1 MNRQLETDIQEFAHF
16 FPLSSDLA
24 GARFMITGATGLIGS
39 TCVRCLLA
47 LDKGISITIPV
58 RNRAKASAIYDTD
71 SPYLKIVECDLMEY
85 CSSLEAEF
93 DYIIHCA
100 SPTAGSYMNKHPVE
114 TFEMAVET
122 TRLLLQYA
130 RKHHVKGMVYVSS
143 LEYYGQNLDD
153 RIITEDFQGYVDATS
168 ARSSYPMGKR
178 AAEYLCFAYAKEYG
192 IDTIESISMTIGVEN
207 SDGMLITEE
216 KEITIPLNGVDG
228 TKNASVKKQNDAE
241 KTQVSEETTSKKA
254 VEASEANDTASDQV
268 DPDFKKMMDSYEAFF
283 DEYVEFMQKYEN
295 SGDVL
300 SMMDDYSDYLTK
312 YADYMEKLYAVD
324 TNNLSVADAAYYTE
338 VSARIVKKLA
348 EIGQ

>member
-1 MNRQLETDIQEFAHF
+1 MN
-16 FPLSSDLA
+16 
-24 GARFMITGATGLIGS
+24 IG
-39 TCVRCLLA
+39 
-47 LDKGISITIPV
+47 
-58 RNRAKASAIYDTD
+58 
-71 SPYLKIVECDLMEY
+71 
-85 CSSLEAEF
+85 
-93 DYIIHCA
+93 
-100 SPTAGSYMNKHPVE
+100 
-114 TFEMAVET
+114 
-122 TRLLLQYA
+122 
-130 RKHHVKGMVYVSS
+130 
-143 LEYYGQNLDD
+143 LDD
-153 RIITEDFQGYVDATS
+153 ILDAEEWTEN
-168 ARSSYPMGKR
+168 
-178 AAEYLCFAYAKEYG
+178 G

-241 KTQVSEETTSKKA
+241 KTQVSEETTPKKA